1 MLMYEKG
8 SVRAEPRSKQ
18 QERMKKTMK
27 KFLSSLLALT
37 MILSLVIVPANATNA
52 SSTLTVSGT
61 KPVEVGEST
70 TLSVSVP
77 DTVTVGGKTY
87 TVKTTTPAPTATW
100 TIADGS
106 GDKVEFVDGGSNTN
120 SVTVRGKAAGDAT
133 INVSMD
139 VTYITS
145 EANAGTE
152 TTDTATVNGSA
163 TVNVKSADEAFRKA
177 ITSVTL
183 NGHSF
188 NVSNVSNNTL
198 TFKLIGSESVGT
210 ATSNLGTSDTTYGTI
225 SYTLNTEKTQLTISG
240 TKTLTNQAVR
250 AVFTVSTSVV
260 ATPTVTVK
268 ANGTAYNSSSS
279 PLTIYTGQKISL
291 SASDYT
297 GNNDAV
303 YTWSASSGSSPAVG
317 RGDTTTATWTAPSS
331 ASASGDTYTLTCTVT
346 EKNGSHIDG
355 VVYVK
360 VLNDPYH
367 SAYANSTREYT
378 IVPSSGTNYCDID
391 KPVLKG
397 TGVNDITSSDN
408 GYSVKFAVT
417 SGELYVTVD
426 ESSGRVTKRSSL
438 TRSGTATIKA
448 TITYKSKTYDPLTY
462 TVNISELDSKLD
474 SIVNGDSDSYSQ
486 TNVKDK
492 LADAIKKQY
501 SSFRYNDI
509 NTITVVGTPSRVTL
523 KDGKTTLSNGSS
535 VTDGF
540 TIYAD
545 EAYIG
550 DASFQLKVNNNY
562 VVTMYLTV
570 DSKGEIK
577 DTVTG
582 TSAGKSVTFT
592 NSDYDYLYIYEGSS
606 FKTEKYD
613 GDWSKTSTAPKGWK
627 PVAQNKDYTVS
638 SSAFDRN
645 GKATLYVV
653 AVDDDI
659 ASTGTITVSQK
670 SYDINYNVVAGKSV
684 SFNQK
689 DFESFLEDYAEDNGN
704 YNPKKD
710 EITFDHAVLTSS
722 IPSAK
727 SEGTLYYGST
737 EITSSNKSKTDMTD
751 MDKVSFD
758 SVSKPSKDTVTLT
771 FRVYGEIEKPNS
783 RKPDKVNY
791 DVNVV
796 ISVVK
801 EDIVYTVGIDD
812 TVQLTARDFVNFLQ
826 DAKTSYRKSTL
837 DYVKFD
843 VSGKNVS
850 SYAYGG
856 LYRSYS
862 SYSTGKLADSTD
874 KFYYEPSRTQYDLAD
889 VAYHTTR
896 WAEAG
901 KTVYIPFTVYG
912 TKNEEA
918 SGTMAITIAQT
929 MNFIDVKAS
938 DFFYEPVKWAVNN
951 KITNGTSSTT
961 FSPYKNCNRA
971 EIVTFLWRAA
981 GSPEPTSTRNPFT
994 DVNSVRDASYYKA
1007 ILWASQKGITA
1018 GTNATTF
1025 SPYQECTRSQI
1036 VTFLYRYAGKPSGY
1050 YSNPF
1055 KDVSSVNEASYYNA
1069 ILWAVGKGITQGTS
1083 TTTFSPYASCTR
1095 GEAVTFLYRY
1105 VNGVK

>member
-1 MLMYEKG
+1 
-8 SVRAEPRSKQ
+8 
-18 QERMKKTMK
+18 MK

-37 MILSLVIVPANATNA
+37 MILSLVIVPANAATTEGATGSFTISGPTTASEGDTVNFSISSAKITYQNQEYPATVTNVNWGGLTLGTTDSNNSYSGRA
-52 SSTLTVSGT
+52 GSSNLTIT
-61 KPVEVGEST
+61 CT
-70 TLSVSVP
+70 ATLSAQVGDSEP
-77 DTVTVGGKTY
+77 KTTVTVESQAASNNNYSVTVTSKQAAFEAAVKQATVTFKGRTY
-87 TVKTTTPAPTATW
+87 SFNNSASVTIDKFSADSETLSAEDLRLNVTGYNSAVITKNGDNWAVKSSSAADALSVTVTVNYTPVTGQTLSISGTGVTASGDNYAATVYSGQSLKLTASYARTGSKSVGYEW
-100 TIADGS
+100 TIAPDGATKTLDS
-106 GDKVEFVDGGSNTN
+106 SSPQTMTFGAPNNVNADRNYTVTCIAKEGSSESIRKTVTITVKPDPYSPSRNGEDATKTIATNNSASCTIAAPVLKSTNDTVYYQSSNTANFDITWAVKSGSNLINTPTKN
-120 SVTVRGKAAGDAT
+120 S
-133 INVSMD
+133 
-139 VTYITS
+139 
-145 EANAGTE
+145 
-152 TTDTATVNGSA
+152 NGSA
-163 TVNVKSADEAFRKA
+163 TV
-177 ITSVTL
+177 
-183 NGHSF
+183 
-188 NVSNVSNNTL
+188 
-198 TFKLIGSESVGT
+198 T
-210 ATSNLGTSDTTYGTI
+210 A
-225 SYTLNTEKTQLTISG
+225 K
-240 TKTLTNQAVR
+240 
-250 AVFTVSTSVV
+250 
-260 ATPTVTVK
+260 
-268 ANGTAYNSSSS
+268 
-279 PLTIYTGQKISL
+279 
-291 SASDYT
+291 
-297 GNNDAV
+297 
-303 YTWSASSGSSPAVG
+303 
-317 RGDTTTATWTAPSS
+317 SS
-331 ASASGDTYTLTCTVT
+331 A
-346 EKNGSHIDG
+346 K
-355 VVYVK
+355 
-360 VLNDPYH
+360 
-367 SAYANSTREYT
+367 
-378 IVPSSGTNYCDID
+378 
-391 KPVLKG
+391 
-397 TGVNDITSSDN
+397 
-408 GYSVKFAVT
+408 
-417 SGELYVTVD
+417 
-426 ESSGRVTKRSSL
+426 
-438 TRSGTATIKA
+438 SGTAVVTA
-448 TITYKSKTYDPLTY
+448 TITYMGKQYPALEY
-462 TVNISELDSKLD
+462 TIDISALDAKLS
-474 SIVNGDSDSYSQ
+474 SIVNGDSDSYRQSDIQ
-486 TNVKDK
+486 DK
-492 LADAIKKQY
+492 LADAIKKQD
-501 SSFRYNDI
+501 SSFRYNNV

-592 NSDYDYLYIYEGSS
+592 NSDYDYLYIYEGSTS
-606 FKTEKYD
+606 FKSDMYN
-613 GDWSKTSTAPKGWK
+613 GDWSRTSYAPRSWK

-684 SFNQK
+684 TFNQK

-758 SVSKPSKDTVTLT
+758 SVSKPSKGTVTLT

-801 EDIVYTVGIDD
+801 EDITYTVGIDD

-981 GSPEPTSTRNPFT
+981 GSPEPTVTRNPFT

-1036 VTFLYRYAGKPSGY
+1036 VTFLYRYAGKPSGNY
-1050 YSNPF
+1050 TNPF

>member
-1 MLMYEKG
+1 
-8 SVRAEPRSKQ
+8 
-18 QERMKKTMK
+18 MK

-37 MILSLVIVPANATNA
+37 MILSLVIVPAQAHDTIPP
-52 SSTLTVSGT
+52 SSDAGYSISLGKLSIDIKGGDSDAEETTTATLTVPTEAGDSYTCEWKSSDET
-61 KPVEVGEST
+61 KA
-70 TLSVSVP
+70 
-77 DTVTVGGKTY
+77 TVTVDSSDKTKATVTAKGKADNVTIYCVVTIPAAEDSGSSSTKNAVAKINITDTKGDAKKAFEDSTSKTVTY
-87 TVKTTTPAPTATW
+87 KGRTYSVPAGATPSVTIDTFDNETTIDSLTAKVGSTDTTITKT
-100 TIADGS
+100 ADKTFTLKS
-106 GDKVEFVDGGSNTN
+106 VDG
-120 SVTVRGKAAGDAT
+120 K
-133 INVSMD
+133 
-139 VTYITS
+139 Y
-145 EANAGTE
+145 
-152 TTDTATVNGSA
+152 
-163 TVNVKSADEAFRKA
+163 
-177 ITSVTL
+177 SVTL
-183 NGHSF
+183 
-188 NVSNVSNNTL
+188 
-198 TFKLIGSESVGT
+198 
-210 ATSNLGTSDTTYGTI
+210 
-225 SYTLNTEKTQLTISG
+225 
-240 TKTLTNQAVR
+240 
-250 AVFTVSTSVV
+250 TVTPLKVNP
-260 ATPTVTVK
+260 TPTVSITNNLPTNTN
-268 ANGTAYNSSSS
+268 AIS
-279 PLTIYTGQKISL
+279 GQRVNL
-291 SASDYT
+291 SANYSRKDSGKNIT
-297 GNNDAV
+297 
-303 YTWSASSGSSPAVG
+303 YTWSASDGAEISGNGAS
-317 RGDTTTATWTAPSS
+317 ATWTPAK
-331 ASASGDTYTLTCTVT
+331 SGAGQTVTVVVKEGENEAARYVATYTVDPDNNKIKAIDNKTSYTVSST
-346 EKNGSHIDG
+346 TPITIPAPALYDKTTGNRVTDASISVSWEDYNSRYISTRQSGNDL
-355 VVYVK
+355 VVTGLRTNDSGVK
-360 VLNDPYH
+360 V
-367 SAYANSTREYT
+367 T
-378 IVPSSGTNYCDID
+378 
-391 KPVLKG
+391 
-397 TGVNDITSSDN
+397 
-408 GYSVKFAVT
+408 
-417 SGELYVTVD
+417 
-426 ESSGRVTKRSSL
+426 
-438 TRSGTATIKA
+438 A
-448 TITYKSKTYDPLTY
+448 TITYKTKTYSIDYTVYVSALDGKLDEVVNGSSLNFDLGDLEKLAENAVYKVDKTDVTIKSVRILTLPTSSDGVVY
-462 TVNISELDSKLD
+462 SNSRLSSKVSVPYTVGSSDELYFDAADGFLGTASMTIEATDSRNNRYNVTVNIP
-474 SIVNGDSDSYSQ
+474 
-486 TNVKDK
+486 
-492 LADAIKKQY
+492 
-501 SSFRYNDI
+501 
-509 NTITVVGTPSRVTL
+509 VVG
-523 KDGKTTLSNGSS
+523 DKT
-535 VTDGF
+535 
-540 TIYAD
+540 
-545 EAYIG
+545 
-550 DASFQLKVNNNY
+550 
-562 VVTMYLTV
+562 
-570 DSKGEIK
+570 IK

-592 NSDYDYLYIYEGSS
+592 NSDYKYLYY
-606 FKTEKYD
+606 TT
-613 GDWSKTSTAPKGWK
+613 SKVT
-627 PVAQNKDYTVS
+627 DYTGHFDGTSVS
-638 SSAFDRN
+638 GYTLVKEDKDVTVTASQFGNNNSV
-645 GKATLYVV
+645 TLYVV
-653 AVDDDI
+653 GVDKDYV

-684 SFNQK
+684 SFSQK

-704 YNPKKD
+704 YNSRKD
-710 EITFDHAVLTSS
+710 ELSFDHAVLTSS

-801 EDIVYTVGIDD
+801 EDITYTVGIDD

-912 TKNEEA
+912 TKGEEA

-981 GSPEPTSTRNPFT
+981 GSPEPTVTRNPFT

-1050 YSNPF
+1050 YTNPF

>member
-8 SVRAEPRSKQ
+8 SVRAGPRSQK
-18 QERMKKTMK
+18 QERMKKIMK

-37 MILSLVIVPANATNA
+37 MILSLVIVPANATDNGAYTVTGSLSISPSTTTVVSGTNSTTLTASQNFTVVKNA
-52 SSTLTVSGT
+52 TSNPVTEATTLENPTILYSWSGTGVTDSKTSTLTLT
-61 KPVEVGEST
+61 NLT
-70 TLSVSVP
+70 TTSASE
-77 DTVTVGGKTY
+77 TKTY
-87 TVKTTTPAPTATW
+87 
-100 TIADGS
+100 
-106 GDKVEFVDGGSNTN
+106 
-120 SVTVRGKAAGDAT
+120 
-133 INVSMD
+133 
-139 VTYITS
+139 
-145 EANAGTE
+145 
-152 TTDTATVNGSA
+152 
-163 TVNVKSADEAFRKA
+163 
-177 ITSVTL
+177 
-183 NGHSF
+183 
-188 NVSNVSNNTL
+188 
-198 TFKLIGSESVGT
+198 
-210 ATSNLGTSDTTYGTI
+210 
-225 SYTLNTEKTQLTISG
+225 
-240 TKTLTNQAVR
+240 
-250 AVFTVSTSVV
+250 
-260 ATPTVTVK
+260 
-268 ANGTAYNSSSS
+268 
-279 PLTIYTGQKISL
+279 
-291 SASDYT
+291 
-297 GNNDAV
+297 
-303 YTWSASSGSSPAVG
+303 
-317 RGDTTTATWTAPSS
+317 
-331 ASASGDTYTLTCTVT
+331 TCTVT
-346 EKNGSHIDG
+346 IKDG
-355 VVYVK
+355 DTLV
-360 VLNDPYH
+360 
-367 SAYANSTREYT
+367 ATRE
-378 IVPSSGTNYCDID
+378 
-391 KPVLKG
+391 
-397 TGVNDITSSDN
+397 
-408 GYSVKFAVT
+408 A
-417 SGELYVTVD
+417 
-426 ESSGRVTKRSSL
+426 
-438 TRSGTATIKA
+438 TATITVTNGQKAFEDATNKTVTYQGRTYTVPAGANPSVTIDTFGEETTIESLTAKVGSTDTTITKTANNTFTLKSVDGKYSVTLTVAPQKVNPTPTVSITNNLPTNTNALSGQKVSLTADYSRKDSGKNITYAWSASNGAEISGNGASATWTPKSAGTNQTVTVIVYEGGSEAARSAATYNVDADNNEIKAIDNKTSYTVSSTTPITIPAPALYDKTTGNRVTDASISVSWENYNSRYISTRQSGNDLVVTGLRTNDSGVKVTA
-448 TITYKSKTYDPLTY
+448 TITYKTKTYSIDYTVYVSALDGKLDEVVNGSSLNFDLGDLEKLAENAVYKVDKTNVTIKSVRILTLPTSSDGVVY
-462 TVNISELDSKLD
+462 SNSRLSSKVSVPYTVGSSDELYFDAADGFLGTASMTIEATDSRNNRYNVTVNIP
-474 SIVNGDSDSYSQ
+474 
-486 TNVKDK
+486 
-492 LADAIKKQY
+492 
-501 SSFRYNDI
+501 
-509 NTITVVGTPSRVTL
+509 VVG
-523 KDGKTTLSNGSS
+523 DKT
-535 VTDGF
+535 
-540 TIYAD
+540 
-545 EAYIG
+545 
-550 DASFQLKVNNNY
+550 
-562 VVTMYLTV
+562 
-570 DSKGEIK
+570 IK

-592 NSDYDYLYIYEGSS
+592 NSDYKYLYY
-606 FKTEKYD
+606 TT
-613 GDWSKTSTAPKGWK
+613 SKVT
-627 PVAQNKDYTVS
+627 DYTGH
-638 SSAFDRN
+638 FDGTSESGYTLVKEDKDITITASQFDKN
-645 GKATLYVV
+645 GKVTLYVV
-653 AVDDDI
+653 GVDKDGV
-659 ASTGTITVSQK
+659 ASTGTIEVSQK

-684 SFNQK
+684 TFNQK
-689 DFESFLEDYAEDNGN
+689 DFEDFLENYADDNGD
-704 YNPKKD
+704 YNSRKD
-710 EITFDHAVLTSS
+710 EISFDHAVLTSS

-737 EITSSNKSKTDMTD
+737 EITSSNRSKTDMTD

-801 EDIVYTVGIDD
+801 EDITYTVGIDD

-826 DAKTSYRKSTL
+826 DARTSYRKAEL

-912 TKNEEA
+912 TKGEEA

-981 GSPEPTSTRNPFT
+981 GSPEPTVTRNPFT